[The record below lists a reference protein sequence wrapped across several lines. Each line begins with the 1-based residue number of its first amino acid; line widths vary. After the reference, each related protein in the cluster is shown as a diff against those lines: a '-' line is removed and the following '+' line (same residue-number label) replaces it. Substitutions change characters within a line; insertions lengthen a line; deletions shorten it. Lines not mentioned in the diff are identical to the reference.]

1 MYGVLRAASNID
13 SQFSRNNY
21 GHLFSNMQPV
31 SLFYKKPCSQTL
43 LYTPTASTLE
53 HTTPCIVDMVVHI
66 VVLLPLVDSWRL
78 ALGNLCDFFCYCA
91 FTYIYISIYFAID
104 CGMLCHVH
112 HIMFG
117 QKSPTMCVHSQGHQS
132 STQGGCHRRPRDEI
146 LKRWALLDPVFYMG

>member
-91 FTYIYISIYFAID
+91 FTYIYIYLYILLQIVACCVMSIILCSDRKALQCACIPKAIKAAPKVAATGD
-104 CGMLCHVH
+104 REM
-112 HIMFG
+112 
-117 QKSPTMCVHSQGHQS
+117 KS
-132 STQGGCHRRPRDEI
+132 
-146 LKRWALLDPVFYMG
+146 